1 MARRP
6 ADDPDRTI
14 ACPHCGEAI
23 RRSASSCHHCGS
35 DRATGWADP
44 DAPDAETD
52 VELPEAMSDEEHA
65 EFVARELG
73 DGATDRDGRRRAPLR
88 LVPGDAI
95 SAAQLRRRR
104 NAAIAIALALLY
116 LFGRYALAL
125 L

>member
-23 RRSASSCHHCGS
+23 RRSAASCRHCGS
-35 DRATGWADP
+35 DRATGWSDP

-52 VELPEAMSDEEHA
+52 LELPEAMSDADHA

-116 LFGRYALAL
+116 LLGKFGLAL
-125 L
+125 F